1 MGKKTVGGPLSR
13 ICYEDSNFL
22 LEAML
27 PFVPVQF
34 KLLLAMMIKWNEVQ
48 RILRV
53 FQNPGGLA
61 SYGLEDQPFSFSK
74 LMSELAA
81 CPNPKL
87 SGGMEQ
93 MSQMMQMMQ
102 MMQNMPGQ
110 EAGASGN
117 PNGFGNPNMQADAA
131 SDAVGDVSS
140 NLSDTIDRI
149 IAAYAE
155 DAGQETV
162 GAVRE
167 PADAV
172 QEPVDAGQMLAG
184 AVHEPADAGQ
194 MSADV
199 VQESAGAGQMPADVA
214 QDPLENLDID
224 QFVKEIFS

>member
-1 MGKKTVGGPLSR
+1 MGKNTVGGPLSR

-81 CPNPKL
+81 CPNPAL
-87 SGGMEQ
+87 SSGMEQ
-93 MSQMMQMMQ
+93 MSQMIQMMQMAQ

-110 EAGASGN
+110 EAGAS
-117 PNGFGNPNMQADAA
+117 
-131 SDAVGDVSS
+131 DAVGEASS

-149 IAAYAE
+149 ITAYAAVPE
-155 DAGQETV
+155 PVDAGQMSV
-162 GAVRE
+162 G
-167 PADAV
+167 DM
-172 QEPVDAGQMLAG
+172 QEPVDAGQMPVG
-184 AVHEPADAGQ
+184 DMQETVGVGQ
-194 MSADV
+194 
-199 VQESAGAGQMPADVA
+199 P
-214 QDPLENLDID
+214 DPLENLDID